1 MGPARHRHP
10 VGAPCCPQ
18 SLGPRVRLPH
28 LVRRMRSPF
37 GLLALLTMT
46 GCSTA
51 GASISAST
59 SPTPASTASSSPSST
74 TSPPACPN
82 PDGGSCL
89 GPLQAGTYHTVVF
102 HPQITYAVPAGWGNY
117 EDTPG
122 NFLLVP
128 PGGSLA
134 GVNAGTSDY
143 LGVYSGVAAEMQEC
157 SGEVSAPG
165 VGTAPGQIAAY
176 WARLPTVKM
185 TAPRPVTVGGLNGI
199 VVDIVANLAHNALC
213 PDPSSS
219 WGYQPLMVGLGPAS
233 LEHGLIKP
241 LSLRMYL
248 LTWLAPGQSTS
259 RTVAIEI
266 DDLQGGSHLNAY
278 SQVSS
283 TFKFGG

>member
-1 MGPARHRHP
+1 
-10 VGAPCCPQ
+10 
-18 SLGPRVRLPH
+18 
-28 LVRRMRSPF
+28 MRSPF
-37 GLLALLTMT
+37 CLLALLILA

-51 GASISAST
+51 GASVPMST
-59 SPTPASTASSSPSST
+59 SPTPASTSSRSPSST

-82 PDGGSCL
+82 DQGGSCL

-102 HPQITYAVPAGWGNY
+102 HPQITYTVPAGWGNY

-128 PGGSLA
+128 PEGSLA

-143 LGVYSGVAAEMQEC
+143 LGVYLGVAAEKQDC

-165 VGTAPGQIAAY
+165 VGTAPEQIAAY
-176 WARLPTVKM
+176 WARLPTLKV
-185 TAPRPVTVGGLNGI
+185 TAPRAVTVGGLSGV
-199 VVDIVANLAHNALC
+199 VVDVVANVARQAIC

-219 WGYQPLMVGLGPAS
+219 WGYQPLMVGVGPAS

-241 LSLRMYL
+241 LSLRIYL
-248 LTWLAPGQSTS
+248 LTWSAQGRNTTSTI
-259 RTVAIEI
+259 AIEI
-266 DDLQGGSHLNAY
+266 DDLHGGSHLNAY